1 MSYRD
6 ELTKPFK
13 PSEIEWRV
21 GATNQDK
28 TKGIALPYLTN
39 SAIQNRL
46 DEVFGID
53 GWQNEFREW
62 KGIHQVCGLS
72 CKIDNVWITKWDGA
86 QDTNMEPVKGGLSDS
101 MKRAARMWGI
111 GRYLTNIPNRWY
123 KIKQQGRSYVLDET
137 PKLPDWALPEIKDS
151 KVEWEEPTQVNELP
165 IGVLKCIEAFEPL
178 GVTQQDLENY
188 LHNEASMFDE
198 QNIEE
203 LKTVYRQIKKGIKQ
217 RDDFFYVETKKNKA
231 QYLTQALL
239 AEANN
244 DKN

>member
-1 MSYRD
+1 MGIK
-6 ELTKPFK
+6 EQLLAPFK

-21 GATNQDK
+21 GATNTDK

-62 KGIHQVCGLS
+62 KGIHQICGLS
-72 CKIDNVWITKWDGA
+72 CKINNVWITKWDGA

-111 GRYLTNIPNRWY
+111 GRYLTNIPNKWY
-123 KIKQQGRSYVLDET
+123 KIKQQGRSYVLAET
-137 PKLPDWALPEIKDS
+137 PQLPEWALPTKTEAQI
-151 KVEWEEPTQVNELP
+151 EWEEPQKEQELP
-165 IGVLKCIEAFEPL
+165 EGISKCIEAFEEF
-178 GVTQQDLENY
+178 GVTRQELENY
-188 LHNEASMFDE
+188 LHNEACMFDDR
-198 QNIEE
+198 NIAE
-203 LKTVYRQIKKGIKQ
+203 LKNVYWQLKHNIKQ
-217 RDDFFYVETKKNKA
+217 KDDFFYTETKRKNKA
-231 QYLTQALL
+231 QNLTESLL

-244 DKN
+244 EN